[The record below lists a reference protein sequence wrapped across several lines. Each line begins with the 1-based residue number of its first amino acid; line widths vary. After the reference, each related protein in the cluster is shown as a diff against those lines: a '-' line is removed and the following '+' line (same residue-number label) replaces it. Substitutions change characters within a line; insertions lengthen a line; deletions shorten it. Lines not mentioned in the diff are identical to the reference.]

1 MNKNISVWRGSE
13 APPTTNHIWIKDNN
27 IHIYNGN
34 DWEMS
39 KSAGVKWSI
48 LEPLGFGDVAYSVD
62 NKINLIKL
70 SQWDNSLG
78 EPVGIILTQLED
90 GKYLVMSTNT
100 ELGSG
105 PIYNDT
111 QQSLQ
116 DSNGLYNSWYLKSY
130 SYENNWVTQGNVN
143 KDWYLPSKI
152 ELQYLNVSAVNSI
165 LQQLNKPII
174 TTSVWSSTITTHP
187 GSTYFIE
194 LLSGMIS
201 GFSASTKQ
209 YHRILFTRV

>member
-70 SQWDNSLG
+70 SQWNSSLG
-78 EPVGIILTQLED
+78 EPIGIVLTQLED
-90 GKYLVMSTNT
+90 GKYLVMSTNI

-105 PIYNDT
+105 PVYNDT
-111 QQSLQ
+111 QPSLQ
-116 DSNGLYNSWYLKSY
+116 DSYGLYNCSYLKSY
-130 SYENNWVTQGNVN
+130 SYDNNWVTRGSAYNG
-143 KDWYLPSKI
+143 WYLPSKV
-152 ELQYLNVSAVNSI
+152 ELQYLNVSAVNSV

-174 TTSVWSSTITTHP
+174 TTDVWSSTITTHP

-194 LLSGMIS
+194 LLSGMVS
-201 GFSASTKQ
+201 GFGASTKQ
-209 YHRILFTRV
+209 CHRILFTRV